1 MSAVTAACMMT
12 KRGVFESVDGFSEE
26 LAVAFNDVDYCL
38 KVRDMELLVVYTP
51 EVELFHY
58 ESLSRGFE
66 SSAEKKIRF
75 HREVSFMNYR
85 WAEYYVKGDPYANP
99 NLSTNE
105 PYNCYYH
112 L

>member
-1 MSAVTAACMMT
+1 MT
-12 KRGVFESVDGFSEE
+12 KRSVFEAVGGYTEE

-38 KVRDMELLVVYTP
+38 KVRGEGYLVVYTP

-85 WAEYYVKGDPYANP
+85 WAEYYVNGDPYINP
-99 NLSTNE
+99 NFTTKE
-105 PYNCYYH
+105 PFNCYYH